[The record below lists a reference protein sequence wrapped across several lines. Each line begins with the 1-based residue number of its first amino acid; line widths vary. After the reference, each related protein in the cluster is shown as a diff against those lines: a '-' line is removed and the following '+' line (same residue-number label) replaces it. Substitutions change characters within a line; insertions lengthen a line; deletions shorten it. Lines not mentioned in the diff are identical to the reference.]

1 MIGIIVFPGSNC
13 EFDIQGAYYELG
25 VQTEMVDHRETD
37 LTRYAA
43 VVIPG
48 GFSYGDYLRAGAIAR
63 FSPVMGA
70 VTSYAEAGGHVLG
83 ICNGFQVL
91 TEAGLL
97 PGALQRNTQLRFLCD
112 EVVVRVEQTRSI
124 LTSQMTKGEEFAL
137 PINHFEGNFTADRAT
152 LAELERHDQV
162 VLRYVTNP
170 NGSANDIAGISNRDG
185 NVVGLMPHPER
196 SGLGFGLTEY
206 AKRLLTPVA
215 ASRSI

>member
-13 EFDIQGAYYELG
+13 EFDIQGAYHELG

-137 PINHFEGNFTADRAT
+137 PINHFEGNFTADSAT